1 MIAAA
6 KLVMLALSLTAVGA
20 VAATSLPM
28 TKAIDVH
35 NDHLMDPSKL
45 PEGGQAGN
53 QNALNH
59 LMQNLERWIVNN
71 SYTAQED
78 NDTNETD

>member
-20 VAATSLPM
+20 VAATNLPM

-53 QNALNH
+53 QNALDH
-59 LMQNLERWIVNN
+59 LMQNQERWIVNN
-71 SYTAQED
+71 NTAPED
-78 NDTNETD
+78 NDTNDTD

>member
-20 VAATSLPM
+20 VAATNLPM

-35 NDHLMDPSKL
+35 NDHLMDPSML

-53 QNALNH
+53 QNALDH
-59 LMQNLERWIVNN
+59 LMQNQERWIVNN
-71 SYTAQED
+71 NTAPED
-78 NDTNETD
+78 NDTNDTD

>member
-6 KLVMLALSLTAVGA
+6 KLVMLALSVTALGA
-20 VAATSLPM
+20 VAATNLPM
-28 TKAIDVH
+28 MKAVDVH
-35 NDHLMDPSKL
+35 NDHLLDPEKL
-45 PEGGQAGN
+45 PDGGKAGN

-71 SYTAQED
+71 SNTAPED